1 MSMEDNYSAEE
12 TREEMHEAG
21 ENSTVEQSSP
31 GGKIRISEDVISQ
44 IAAKALVSIHGVEA
58 AAPGIM
64 ANLMGRKAVNGVRI
78 TLTDGDAPDIQ
89 VDSYITVKFGLRIP
103 DLCWDVQEAIKDQ
116 VERATGY
123 NVRSVNVYV
132 QGIAF
137 EEQQTSA
144 EDRGQMQ

>member
-1 MSMEDNYSAEE
+1 MSMDDSYNAEE
-12 TREEMHEAG
+12 TREEMHEAADA
-21 ENSTVEQSSP
+21 STVEQSSP
-31 GGKIRISEDVISQ
+31 GGKIRISEEVISQ
-44 IAAKALVSIHGVEA
+44 IAVKALASVHGVEA

-64 ANLMGRKAVNGVRI
+64 ANLMGRKAVNGIRI
-78 TLTDGDAPDIQ
+78 ALTDGETPDIQ
-89 VDSYITVKFGLRIP
+89 VDTYITVKYGLRIP

-123 NVRSVNVYV
+123 NVKSVNVYV

-144 EDRGQMQ
+144 EDPGQMQ